1 MKLSVSRVSQLPTSV
16 CPQFEHTWN
25 VDIESASTATTCTY
39 KCRFE
44 SGEVSHVSR
53 SCRQTRVH
61 NINTNEMLISNLHL
75 LLRHVLAIA
84 ELNEA
89 KCFTSLSA
97 ADKRVST
104 IWTHIQCW
112 YRICIHCYDM
122 YWQLQNWMKLSVR
135 QACVQTLNTNQM
147 LISNLHLLLRHVLT
161 IAKLNEAKCFTIFP
175 SHVWKTSNAISK

>member
-61 NINTNEMLISNLHL
+61 NINTNEMC
-75 LLRHVLAIA
+75 AD
-84 ELNEA
+84 LNQA
-89 KCFTSLSA
+89 KYLTSLAA
-97 ADKRVST
+97 ADRRVST
-104 IWTHIQCW
+104 ISTQMKCW
-112 YRICIHCYDM
+112 YRICIYCYDM
-122 YWQLQNWMKLSVR
+122 YLQLQNWMKLNVSRVSQLPTSVCR
-135 QACVQTLNTNQM
+135 QFE
-147 LISNLHLLLRHVLT
+147 H
-161 IAKLNEAKCFTIFP
+161 
-175 SHVWKTSNAISK
+175 TSNVDIESAFTATTCTDNCKIEWS